1 MICTQA
7 RSEQNNKLYQKWKTK
22 KIPIQNE
29 FTKQHTKFQIL
40 C

>member
-7 RSEQNNKLYQKWKTK
+7 RSEQNKQTISKMKTK
-22 KIPIQNE
+22 NIPIQNE